1 MSTTSGDEVTI
12 RALSKFFT
20 LGGCQLA
27 VLRTLNL
34 DVRSG
39 ECGDTDMIHESVQTV
54 KSLKLLIFEVTSAE
68 MEL

>member
-34 DVRSG
+34 GSG
-39 ECGDTDMIHESVQTV
+39 IVWGYDMIHESVQTV
-54 KSLKLLIFEVTSAE
+54 MDEFDR
-68 MEL
+68 